1 MTYTE
6 TYLIVLLIIAL
17 LACLHWYKKYNAA
30 MQSGGMLA
38 DTLVGLAKGE
48 ATIHLVAGNRIEVRP
63 VEKLND
69 SSNET
74 R

>member
-6 TYLIVLLIIAL
+6 IYLLLLLIIAL
-17 LACLHWYKKYNAA
+17 LGCLHWYKKYHSA
-30 MQSGGMLA
+30 MRSGVVLA

-48 ATIHLVAGNRIEVRP
+48 ASIHLVAGNRIEIRP